1 MMKSLFVR
9 LLAIFLIFA
18 FTMIYM
24 GYSITNPSSA
34 LASEEVMPKVL
45 IIITI
50 LTIFIAVFLL
60 NIKTKKYSIN
70 MAEQE
75 IPEKFNEM
83 YVSLNQSYIF
93 ELEQSRKK
101 VRIRTIIANVLLSIF
116 LLAYMV
122 SDFKGNL
129 FSPEIDSAISI
140 AGIITI
146 PIYLIVLVKNYKYKQ
161 NYEKMY
167 KNNVLKEF
175 IKLINEKIIYKPEDI
190 LNAYS
195 LQKEYVEATFDNK
208 DFNRFSADDY
218 LEGYLDETTFIKM
231 IDIDVKKVTGSGKN
245 RNVEEI
251 FTGLYATTIS
261 DKNIKSYVRITRDKK
276 DFFGGQDR
284 IQMDSQEFEEIFNV
298 YSDDRILATRLLTA
312 DIMQMLIEF
321 YNKYKLMFEIV
332 IKKDNI
338 YLRFNT
344 GPMFEPKIF
353 GNSMDKELLYVY
365 YCILEFILQLTKQVN
380 KTVKEIDV

>member
-1 MMKSLFVR
+1 MKSLFVR
-9 LLAIFLIFA
+9 LLAIFLIVA

-24 GYSITNPSSA
+24 GYSITNPNSV
-34 LASEEVMPKVL
+34 LASEELMPKML

-50 LTIFIAVFLL
+50 LTIVIALILL
-60 NIKTKKYSIN
+60 NLKTKKYNIN
-70 MAEQE
+70 IEEQK
-75 IPEKFNEM
+75 IPKKFNDI
-83 YVSLNQSYIF
+83 YDRLYQSYIF

-101 VRIRTIIANVLLSIF
+101 VRLRTIIANILLSIF
-116 LLAYMV
+116 LLAYIV
-122 SDFKGNL
+122 AEFRGGL
-129 FSPEIDSAISI
+129 FSAEVDSAISI
-140 AGIITI
+140 AGFISL

-161 NYEKMY
+161 NYEKIY

-175 IKLINEKIIYKPEDI
+175 IKIINEKIIYKPEDI

-231 IDIDVKKVTGSGKN
+231 VDIDVKKVTGSGKN

-251 FTGLYATTIS
+251 FVGLFATTIC

-276 DFFGGQDR
+276 DFWGGQDR

-298 YSDDRILATRLLTA
+298 YAEDRILATRLLTA
-312 DIMQMLIEF
+312 DIMQILIEF
-321 YNKYKLMFEIV
+321 YNKYKLIFEIV
-332 IKKDNI
+332 IKKDKI

-344 GPMFEPKIF
+344 GPVFEPKIF
-353 GNSMDKELLYVY
+353 GSSMDKELLYVY

-380 KTVKEIDV
+380 KTVNEIDV